1 MERLL
6 YLNSDRLG
14 YEIMLTI
21 DIENRAGDDPTATVL
36 EAFYTDDD
44 NIVHSISDYELKTHL
59 PDLETVLDKAA
70 RRYGDDAYNEYL
82 QGLGDRAYDEYK
94 DRD

>member
-1 MERLL
+1 MEQVL

-14 YEIMLTI
+14 YEIMLTVE
-21 DIENRAGDDPTATVL
+21 IENRAGDDPTATIL
-36 EAFYTDDD
+36 EAFYTDDG
-44 NIVHSISDYELKTHL
+44 NIVHSISDDK
-59 PDLETVLDKAA
+59 LETYLPNLENVLDKAA
-70 RRYGDDAYNEYL
+70 SRYGDEAYNEYL

>member
-1 MERLL
+1 MEQVL

-14 YEIMLTI
+14 YEIMVTVE
-21 DIENRAGDDPTATVL
+21 IENRAGDDPTATVL
-36 EAFYTDDD
+36 EAYYTDD
-44 NIVHSISDYELKTHL
+44 NNNVHSISDYELKTHL
-59 PDLETVLDKAA
+59 PNLETALDKAA
-70 RRYGDDAYNEYL
+70 SQYGDDAYNEYL

>member
-14 YEIMLTI
+14 YEIMLTVE
-21 DIENRAGDDPTATVL
+21 IENRNGDDPTASVL

-44 NIVHSISDYELKTHL
+44 NIVHSISDYELKTYL
-59 PDLETVLDKAA
+59 PNLETALDKAA
-70 RRYGDDAYNEYL
+70 SRYGDDAYNQYL
-82 QGLGDRAYDEYK
+82 QGLGDRAYDDYK

>member
-1 MERLL
+1 MEQVL

-14 YEIMLTI
+14 YEIMVTVE
-21 DIENRAGDDPTATVL
+21 IENRAGDDPTATIL

-44 NIVHSISDYELKTHL
+44 NIVHSINDDKLENYL
-59 PDLETVLDKAA
+59 PNLETALDKAA
-70 RRYGDDAYNEYL
+70 SRYGDDAYNQYL
-82 QGLGDRAYDEYK
+82 QGLVDRAYDDYK